1 MNPEQ
6 ARWFGENFAN
16 IVANVERVIMGK
28 TEAVRLAVTCMLAEG
43 HLLLEDYPGTGKTTL
58 ARAIA
63 QSVQGTN
70 SRIQF
75 TPDLLPSDVT
85 GVTIFDQKSGEF
97 EFHQGPVFANI
108 VLADEINRATPKS
121 QSALLEA
128 MEEFQVTV
136 DGITH
141 PLPDPFF
148 VIATENPIEYEGTYQ
163 LPEAQVD
170 RFLMRVGIGYPTP
183 EQEVTILQRQVHE
196 HPIATVRPAWS
207 VQQTLQMQAAVR
219 RVYIEPDTQRYIV
232 DIVNRTR
239 QHEAVALGASP
250 RGSLAMMRCGQG
262 VALLD
267 GRDFVS
273 PDDIKAIVAPALSHR
288 IVIKPDYRMR
298 GVTSAHVVEE
308 ILGSVAVPV

>member
-1 MNPEQ
+1 MEQ
-6 ARWFGENFAN
+6 LTENAHRLIAEIEKV
-16 IVANVERVIMGK
+16 IVGKRSAIELVVIGLLCRGHILIEDIPGLGK
-28 TEAVRLAVTCMLAEG
+28 TMLARS
-43 HLLLEDYPGTGKTTL
+43 L
-58 ARAIA
+58 ARAIDCEFRR
-63 QSVQGTN
+63 V
-70 SRIQF
+70 QF
-75 TPDLLPSDVT
+75 TPDLLPSDLT
-85 GVTIFDQKSGEF
+85 GTTIYEKDSGQF
-97 EFHQGPVFANI
+97 TFRPGPIFGNI

-136 DGITH
+136 DGTTH

-183 EQEVTILQRQVHE
+183 EQEVTILQRQIHE

-267 GRDFVS
+267 GRDFVA

-298 GVTSAHVVEE
+298 GVTSTHVVEE

>member
-1 MNPEQ
+1 MEQ
-6 ARWFGENFAN
+6 LTENAHRLIAEIEKV
-16 IVANVERVIMGK
+16 IVGKRAAIELVVIGLLCRGHILIEDIPGLGK
-28 TEAVRLAVTCMLAEG
+28 TMLARS
-43 HLLLEDYPGTGKTTL
+43 L
-58 ARAIA
+58 ARAIDCDFRR
-63 QSVQGTN
+63 V
-70 SRIQF
+70 QF
-75 TPDLLPSDVT
+75 TPDLLPSDLT
-85 GVTIFDQKSGEF
+85 GTTIYEKDSGQF
-97 EFHQGPVFANI
+97 TFRPGPIFGNI

-308 ILGSVAVPV
+308 IVGSVAVPV